1 MVSQEQQITA
11 TDRQLKA
18 LQLRKQGV
26 SYAEIAKQV
35 GYKSG
40 SGAHAAVR
48 KALKKTLQEPADDLR
63 KIENERLDSMLAA
76 LWDKV
81 EKGDPQAIM
90 AGIKISERRAKL
102 NGLDSPAEVDVTS
115 GGAAIAIVLDR

>member
-1 MVSQEQQITA
+1 MVSQERQIEA
-11 TDRQLKA
+11 TSKAVQA

-26 SYAEIAKQV
+26 SYAEIARQV
-35 GYKSG
+35 GYRSG

-63 KIENERLDSMLAA
+63 KMENERLDAMLSA
-76 LWDKV
+76 LWDKI

-102 NGLDSPAEVDVTS
+102 NGLDEPAEVDVTS
-115 GGAAIAIVLDR
+115 AGGAIAIVLDR